1 MVARHSSTDDE
12 VYAPTASTSNCR
24 SVHLKLLPVPV
35 SIPRVGT
42 EWIDGKTHACQN
54 PGNFHTG
61 IEEGELWLEIKPILV
76 MHESLLMLGNDELL

>member
-1 MVARHSSTDDE
+1 MMARHSSTDDK

-35 SIPRVGT
+35 SIRRVGA
-42 EWIDGKTHACQN
+42 EWIDDEIHACQN
-54 PGNFHTG
+54 AGNFRTS
-61 IEEGELWLEIKPILV
+61 IEVDELWMEMKPILV